1 MGSDKRG
8 KDLEQISNIS
18 NNLNYK
24 LLLDSS
30 ALTEA
35 IEIDLS
41 DIINQSSLLTI
52 SNDVLNYKQ
61 FITPK
66 NFIATT
72 SLDNRLGITQK
83 ASENDIIN
91 RVYNKVLVAN
101 KANLILNQTNLK
113 ISNSNLKDYVDSVYG
128 ASLQNINLLYN
139 NKLNSN
145 ITINGQIIAYFNNNT
160 NVAIMYLKNV
170 PLPVGGYSCGS
181 CLTILSN
188 NTNYKKSVCRVEN
201 YNNYV
206 LAIIINHDF
215 IAKNSYYID
224 LCINYNI

>member
-8 KDLEQISNIS
+8 KELEEISNIS

-41 DIINQSSLLTI
+41 DIINQSSILTDP
-52 SNDVLNYKQ
+52 SNSKQ
-61 FITPK
+61 MITPK

-91 RVYNKVLVAN
+91 RVSNKVLVAN

-113 ISNSNLKDYVDSVYG
+113 ISNSNLNDYVDSVYG

-145 ITINGQIIAYFNNNT
+145 ITINGQINAYFNNNT
-160 NVAIMYLKNV
+160 NVAILYLKNV
-170 PLPVGGYSCGS
+170 SLPIGGYSCGS

-201 YNNYV
+201 YNNYA
-206 LAIIINHDF
+206 LAIIINRDF
-215 IAKNSYYID
+215 IAGNSYYID
-224 LCINYNI
+224 FCINYNI